1 MKRSKLFKAL
11 CVIMSITVLA
21 VTVPVIRA
29 RAAATSATF
38 AVFSDTHYLSDKLY
52 DVNSAAW
59 ANYLETTHR
68 EMEQAGALVD
78 RALEVSE
85 HYLQEAKLNNSAY
98 VLVPGDIT
106 KDGEYESHIEMAEK
120 FAAFEEETGIPVFVI
135 PGNHDI
141 RNSNATDYSGEKS
154 VKAKKTQPADFEKI
168 YKDFGY
174 DENDPDCISRFHP
187 KSGKLGGG
195 LSYSW
200 KLNDDFMLIAVDSN
214 KYSTDNGAPTNEHV
228 TDGMIGEDLMNWIK
242 DQGAY
247 AKENGY
253 KIVFMQHHNIVQH
266 MDIEE
271 ATFFAFVIDNWE
283 YVCDTYADAGIHY
296 VFTGHLHSH
305 DTASYV
311 NDNGE
316 RVTDL
321 LTATLT
327 GYPNEMRIA
336 KFTAAGDEISMDMRS
351 HSVDELSPVSY
362 VRNGETITYAQPF
375 KYTSSY
381 DMTFGKDIYEFAYSA
396 ILGVIRNYFPQIQKA
411 GGLVGFLSEKGIN
424 LEEIITNA
432 LGTNGL
438 QIGSTEILTVSQNLM
453 GFINEL
459 GSQID
464 ARYINDRE
472 HTLEVVS
479 DLLTTLLSFEV
490 SDKPCT
496 LYYEKTGH
504 GNPNG
509 PTTLDEFAQTALL
522 SYYGGDEDI
531 SADPMI
537 QDVLD
542 RFETGELAQE
552 FFTLLR
558 KTVVEDFALNEVL
571 ANLDFNPGELFPD
584 GTALA
589 VLGDILQGITEA
601 LLGGDNSFLNLV
613 TSVLG
618 IVFVPEKY
626 SSVDN
631 IIDTLIGNEHF
642 TPSQM
647 QAWGHTVSWMVG
659 TLLIDKNPTEKVDGD
674 YTLVYSGKE
683 KVEATADNYRL
694 PSDIAVTPGADCSTQ
709 ANFTWLTKYSVTASD
724 IEIVPYSENP
734 SFGRG
739 ANDGLD
745 IQSSSKTVTISYPG
759 ADLGI
764 IAFLDFN
771 KEYTRHYVT
780 VSNLEPGKKYSY
792 RIGDAS
798 RGWWS
803 ETGTLQTADNTDKT
817 AFIALADMQG
827 QNDTQYGVFADVL
840 KTAFKTVPDAKF
852 VVSAGSQV
860 TLAKNCKHWKSFF
873 NTAAG
878 SLINTFFMPAAG
890 AREKAGGYVSEYFS
904 LANVPVQKTDT
915 GVYYS
920 YDYNNI
926 HFTVL
931 NTNNLAD
938 KKLGEPQL
946 NWLKED
952 VSSSDADWKVV
963 VLPKAIYSNGANSTA
978 KENKNIRAQLN
989 GLLPYLGVDLV
1000 LQGQD
1005 CVYWRTGALSGG
1017 LPAIS
1022 GKDNVT
1028 YNGSQYK
1035 AMVNPQGTV
1044 YALPGTAGVKRAA
1057 AVNSTSGDFPDAEVS
1072 FVPDAPM
1079 FAAVRTDGDTLYYD
1093 AYKVIDGKA
1102 ERADSFA
1109 ISKTGGSGAG
1119 SFFNLLASKLDL
1131 SFLWKIIGIFFR
1143 IFSIFTK

>member
-1 MKRSKLFKAL
+1 MKKSKFFKTL
-11 CVIMSITVLA
+11 CVLMSIAIIA
-21 VTVPVIRA
+21 VTVPVLRA
-29 RAAATSATF
+29 RAAAVSATF
-38 AVFSDTHYLSDKLY
+38 AVFSDMHYLADSLY
-52 DVNSAAW
+52 DVNSKAW

-68 EMEQAGALVD
+68 EMEQAGVLVD

-85 HYLQEAKLNNSAY
+85 HYLEEAKENGSAF
-98 VLVPGDIT
+98 VLVPGDLT
-106 KDGEYESHIEMAEK
+106 KDGEYESHKEMAQK
-120 FAAFEEETGIPVFVI
+120 FAAFERETGIPVFVV

-141 RNSNATDYSGEKS
+141 RNSNATDYSGETS
-154 VKAKKTQPADFEKI
+154 VRAKKTQPTDFEKL
-168 YKDFGY
+168 YKNFGY

-187 KSGKLGGG
+187 ATGKLGGY

-200 KLNDDFMLIAVDSN
+200 KLNDNFMLLAVDSN
-214 KYSTDNGAPTNEHV
+214 KYSADNGAPKNEHV

-242 DQGAY
+242 EQCAY
-247 AKENGY
+247 AKENGLE
-253 KIVFMQHHNIVQH
+253 IVFMQHHNIVQH

-283 YVCDTYADAGIHY
+283 YVCDNYADAGIHY

-311 NDNGE
+311 SDSGE

-336 KFTAAGDEISMDMRS
+336 EFTAAGGEYKMEMES
-351 HSVDELSPVSY
+351 HAVDELTPVSY
-362 VRNGETITYAQPF
+362 VRNGETITYDQPF

-381 DMTFGKDIYEFAYSA
+381 DLTFGKDIKEFAYSA
-396 ILGVIRNYFPQIQKA
+396 VLGLVKTYFPQIQKA
-411 GGLVGFLSEKGIN
+411 GGLINFLTEKGID
-424 LEEIITNA
+424 LESIITNA

-438 QIGSTEILTVSQNLM
+438 QIGDTEILTVRQNLM

-464 ARYINDRE
+464 ARYINDKDY
-472 HTLEVVS
+472 TMSVVS
-479 DLLTTLLSFEV
+479 DLLDTLLGFEV

-496 LYYEKTGH
+496 LYYDKTGH
-504 GNPNG
+504 GNTTG
-509 PTTLDEFAQTALL
+509 PTTLDDFAQTALL

-542 RFETGELAQE
+542 RFESGELAQE

-584 GTALA
+584 GTALEL
-589 VLGDILQGITEA
+589 LGDIIQGITVS

-618 IVFVPEKY
+618 IALVPEKY

-631 IIDTLIGNEHF
+631 IIDTFIGNEHF

-647 QAWGHTVSWMVG
+647 QAWGHTINWMIS
-659 TLLIDKNPTEKVDGD
+659 TLLIDDNPEEKADGK
-674 YTLVYSGKE
+674 YVITYSGPE
-683 KVEATADNYRL
+683 EVTATADNYRL
-694 PSDIAVTPGADCSTQ
+694 PSDIAVTMGEDSSTQ
-709 ANFTWLTKYSVTASD
+709 ANFTWLTKYSVTGSD

-734 SFGRG
+734 DFGRN
-739 ANDGLD
+739 ANSGLD
-745 IQSSSKTVTISYPG
+745 IKAASKPETISYPG

-771 KEYTRHYVT
+771 KEYTRHTVT

-792 RIGDAS
+792 RVGDAS

-803 ETGTLQTADNTDKT
+803 DPGTLQTADATDKT

-827 QNDTQYGVFADVL
+827 QNDTQYGVFSDVL
-840 KTAFKTVPDAKF
+840 KAAFRTVPEAKF

-873 NTAAG
+873 NTAAD
-878 SLINTFFMPAAG
+878 SLMKTFFMPASG
-890 AREKAGGYVSEYFS
+890 AREKAGGYVTQYFN
-904 LANVPVQKTDT
+904 LTGLPTQKTDT

-931 NTNNLAD
+931 NTNNLSG
-938 KKLGEPQL
+938 KQLGEPQL
-946 NWLKED
+946 NWLRD
-952 VSSSDADWKVV
+952 DISSSDADWKVV
-963 VLPKAIYSNGANSTA
+963 VLPKAIYSNGAKATA
-978 KENKNIRAQLN
+978 KENKNIRAQLS

-1005 CVYWRTGALSGG
+1005 LVYWRTGALSGG
-1017 LPAIS
+1017 LPAMS
-1022 GKDNVT
+1022 GKEKVS
-1028 YNGSQYK
+1028 YNGSDYT

-1044 YALPGTAGVKRAA
+1044 YALPGTAGVKRAYET
-1057 AVNSTSGDFPDAEVS
+1057 NDTTTSFPDAAKS

-1079 FAAVRTDGDTLYYD
+1079 FASVQTDGSTLYYD
-1093 AYKVIDGKA
+1093 AYKVVDGKA
-1102 ERADSFA
+1102 EKADSFA
-1109 ISKTGGSGAG
+1109 IKKTGSSGAG
-1119 SFFNLLASKLDL
+1119 SFFNLLASKLDF
-1131 SFLWKIIGIFFR
+1131 SFLWSIIGFFVN
-1143 IFSIFTK
+1143 IFSVFAK

>member
-1 MKRSKLFKAL
+1 MKNSKLFKAL
-11 CVIMSITVLA
+11 CILMTVTLLA
-21 VTVPVIRA
+21 VTVPVLRA
-29 RAAATSATF
+29 KAATTSATF
-38 AVFSDTHYLSDKLY
+38 AVFSDTHYLADKLY
-52 DVNSAAW
+52 DVNSASW

-68 EMEQAGALVD
+68 QMEQAGALVD

-85 HYLQEAKLNNSAY
+85 HYLQEAKENGSAY

-106 KDGEYESHIEMAEK
+106 KDGEYESHREMAQK
-120 FAAFEEETGIPVFVI
+120 FADFERETGIPVFVI

-141 RNSNATDYSGEKS
+141 RNSNATDYTGETS
-154 VKAKKTQPADFEKI
+154 ARAKKTQPTDFEKI
-168 YKDFGY
+168 YKNFGY

-187 KSGKLGGG
+187 KAGNYGGY

-214 KYSTDNGAPTNEHV
+214 KYSVDNGAPTNEHV
-228 TDGMIGEDLMNWIK
+228 TDGMIGEDLMNWIVE
-242 DQGAY
+242 QGAY

-253 KIVFMQHHNIVQH
+253 KVVFMQHHNIVQH

-296 VFTGHLHSH
+296 VFSGHLHSH
-305 DTASYV
+305 DTAAYV

-316 RVTDL
+316 RITDL

-336 KFTAAGDEISMDMRS
+336 EFKSSGDEISMEMSS
-351 HSVDELSPVSY
+351 HRVDEFTPVSY

-375 KYTSSY
+375 KYNGSY
-381 DMTFGKDIYEFAYSA
+381 DLTFGKDIYEFAYSA
-396 ILGVIRNYFPQIQKA
+396 ILGVIRTYFPQIQRA
-411 GGLVGFLSEKGIN
+411 GGLVGFLSEKGID
-424 LEEIITNA
+424 LEEIIKNA

-438 QIGSTEILTVSQNLM
+438 QIGDTEILTVSQNLM

-464 ARYINDRE
+464 SRYINDRE
-472 HTLEVVS
+472 HTLQVVS
-479 DLLTTLLSFEV
+479 ELLTTLLNFKV

-504 GNPNG
+504 GNPTG

-531 SADPMI
+531 SADPMV

-542 RFETGELAQE
+542 RFESGELAQE

-584 GTALA
+584 GSALA
-589 VLGDILQGITEA
+589 VLGDILQSITEA

-618 IVFVPEKY
+618 IIFVPEKY

-631 IIDTLIGNEHF
+631 IIDTLIGDEHF

-647 QAWGHTVSWMVG
+647 QAWGHTISWMVG
-659 TLLIDKNPTEKVDGD
+659 TLLIDNNPVERADGD

-694 PSDIAVTPGADCSTQ
+694 PSDIAVTMGEDSSTQ
-709 ANFTWLTKYSVTASD
+709 ANFTWLTKYSVTGSD
-724 IEIVPYSENP
+724 IEIVPYSDNP

-745 IQSSSKTVTISYPG
+745 IKASSKTVSISYPG

-764 IAFLDFN
+764 IAFLDFS
-771 KEYTRHYVT
+771 KDYTRHYVT

-798 RGWWS
+798 RDWWS
-803 ETGTLQTADNTDKT
+803 EAGTLQTADKSGKT
-817 AFIALADMQG
+817 TFIALADMQG
-827 QNDTQYGVFADVL
+827 QNDTQYGVFSDVL
-840 KTAFKTVPDAKF
+840 KAAFRTVPDAKF
-852 VVSAGSQV
+852 IVSAGSQV
-860 TLAKNCKHWKSFF
+860 TLAKNTKHWKSFF
-873 NTAAG
+873 NTAADN
-878 SLINTFFMPAAG
+878 LINTFFMPAAG
-890 AREKAGGYVSEYFS
+890 AREKAGGFVTQYFN
-904 LANVPVQKTDT
+904 LANYPKQTTDT

-952 VSSSDADWKVV
+952 ISSSDADWKVV
-963 VLPKAIYSNGANSTA
+963 VLPKAIYSNGAKCTA
-978 KENKNIRAQLN
+978 KENKNIRTQLN

-1017 LPAIS
+1017 LPAVS
-1022 GKDNVT
+1022 GKETVT
-1028 YNGSQYK
+1028 YNGEKYT
-1035 AMVNPQGTV
+1035 AMVNPKGTV
-1044 YALPGTAGVKRAA
+1044 YALPGTAGVRRAS
-1057 AVNSTSGDFPDAEVS
+1057 AVNKTENLFPDAETA
-1072 FVPDAPM
+1072 FVPDTPV
-1079 FAAVRTDGDTLYYD
+1079 FAAVQTDGNTLYYD
-1093 AYKVIDGKA
+1093 AYKVVDGNA
-1102 ERADSFA
+1102 EKADSFA
-1109 ISKTGGSGAG
+1109 IKKTGSSGAG
-1119 SFFNLLASKLDL
+1119 SLFNLLASKMDF
-1131 SFLWKIIGIFFR
+1131 SFLWSILGIFFR
-1143 IFSIFTK
+1143 IFSVFTK

>member
-1 MKRSKLFKAL
+1 MKKSKFFKAL
-11 CVIMSITVLA
+11 CILMSITVLA

-29 RAAATSATF
+29 KAATTSATF
-38 AVFSDTHYLSDKLY
+38 AVFSDTHYLADKLY
-52 DVNSAAW
+52 DVNSKSW

-68 EMEQAGALVD
+68 EMEQAGSLVD

-85 HYLQEAKLNNSAY
+85 HYLQEAKENDSAY
-98 VLVPGDIT
+98 VLVPGDIS
-106 KDGEYESHIEMAEK
+106 KDGEYESHKEMAAK
-120 FAAFEEETGIPVFVI
+120 FAAFEKETGIPVFVI

-141 RNSNATDYSGEKS
+141 RNSNATDYTGETS
-154 VKAKKTQPADFEKI
+154 VRAKKTQPKDFEKI
-168 YKDFGY
+168 YKNFGY

-187 KSGKLGGG
+187 KEGNYGGY

-200 KLNDDFMLIAVDSN
+200 KLNDNFMLLAVDSN
-214 KYSTDNGAPTNEHV
+214 KYSTDNGAPKNEHV

-242 DQGAY
+242 DQCAY

-253 KIVFMQHHNIVQH
+253 EIVFMQHHNIVQH

-283 YVCDTYADAGIHY
+283 YVCDSYADAGIHY
-296 VFTGHLHSH
+296 VFSGHLHSH

-336 KFTAAGDEISMDMRS
+336 KFTSAGSDYKMEMTS
-351 HSVDELSPVSY
+351 HDVDEFTPVSY
-362 VRNGETITYAQPF
+362 ERNGETIAYEQPF
-375 KYTSSY
+375 KYKNSY
-381 DMTFGKDIYEFAYSA
+381 DLTFGKDINEFAYSA
-396 ILGVIRNYFPQIQKA
+396 ILGVIRTYFPQIQKA
-411 GGLVGFLSEKGIN
+411 GGLIPFLAAKGIN

-438 QIGSTEILTVSQNLM
+438 QIGDTEILTVRQNLM
-453 GFINEL
+453 NFINEL
-459 GSQID
+459 GGQID
-464 ARYINDRE
+464 EKYINNSEYTLGVVRE
-472 HTLEVVS
+472 
-479 DLLTTLLSFEV
+479 LLDTLLSFEV

-496 LYYEKTGH
+496 LYYEQSGH
-504 GNPNG
+504 GNTTG
-509 PTTLDEFAQTALL
+509 PTTLDDFAQTALL

-537 QDVLD
+537 QEVLD
-542 RFETGELAQE
+542 NFESGELAQK

-558 KTVVEDFALNEVL
+558 KTVVEDLALNEIL

-589 VLGDILQGITEA
+589 VFGDILQGITEA

-618 IVFVPEKY
+618 IALVPEKY

-642 TPSQM
+642 TSSQM
-647 QAWGHTVSWMVG
+647 QAWGHTINWMIS
-659 TLLIDKNPTEKVDGD
+659 TLLIDDNPFEKADGSFEA
-674 YTLVYSGKE
+674 TYSGPE
-683 KVEATADNYRL
+683 EVPLSADNYRL
-694 PSDIAVTPGADCSTQ
+694 PSDIAVTLGEDSSTQ
-709 ANFTWLTKYSVTASD
+709 AEITWLTKYSITASD

-734 SFGRG
+734 DFGRS
-739 ANDGLD
+739 ANNGLK
-745 IQSSSKTVTISYPG
+745 IKASSKKVTIAYPG

-803 ETGTLQTADNTDKT
+803 EPGTIQTADKSDKT
-817 AFIALADMQG
+817 AFIALADIQG
-827 QNDTQYGVFADVL
+827 QNDTQYGVFSDVL
-840 KTAFKTVPDAKF
+840 KAAFNTVPEAKF

-873 NTAAG
+873 NTAVD

-890 AREKAGGYVSEYFS
+890 AREKAGGYVTEYFKVNG
-904 LANVPVQKTDT
+904 APKQKTDT

-931 NTNNLAD
+931 NTNNLAG
-938 KKLGEPQL
+938 KELGEPQL
-946 NWLKED
+946 NWLTED
-952 VSSSDADWKVV
+952 ISSSDADWKVV
-963 VLPKAIYSNGANSTA
+963 VLPKAIYSNGAKATA
-978 KENKNIRAQLN
+978 KENKNIRAQLS

-1005 CVYWRTGALSGG
+1005 LVYWRTGALSGG
-1017 LPAIS
+1017 LPAMS
-1022 GKDNVT
+1022 GKEKVS
-1028 YNGSQYK
+1028 YNGSDYT

-1044 YALPGTAGVKRAA
+1044 YALPGTAGVKRAYET
-1057 AVNSTSGDFPDAEVS
+1057 NDTTTSFPDAAKS

-1079 FAAVRTDGDTLYYD
+1079 FASVQTDGNTLYYD
-1093 AYKVIDGKA
+1093 AYKVVDGKA
-1102 ERADSFA
+1102 EKADSFA
-1109 ISKTGGSGAG
+1109 IKKTGSSGAG
-1119 SFFNLLASKLDL
+1119 SFFNLLASKLDF
-1131 SFLWKIIGIFFR
+1131 SFLWSIIGFFVN